1 MKLNCSVIK
10 DLLPLYV
17 EDLASPDT
25 CMIVEE
31 HIAVCEMCQKELE
44 SLRMPNE
51 LPMDSHIAPLKKI
64 KSTLRKKRYL
74 TIIFSAFITLF
85 IVGILIGYMMTPQ
98 YIPYKEDVVSITEVN
113 KKTVI
118 AKFNHQVSGYD
129 MDKYLADDHSGY
141 VYHITAWDSIWNRD
155 MFKTTSPNVVLNPDG
170 EKVVAVYYYLTN
182 GSEDV
187 LIYGQEQEGGVVTLP
202 RLFLT
207 YYALYAA
214 IGAIICFLILILS
227 YKNESIKAIVTKIL
241 FLPIAYLLGHLFIK
255 GFTTA
260 SYSATH
266 DLYTILLV
274 TIPLYSALLIAME
287 LLRHLKKK

>member
-1 MKLNCSVIK
+1 MKLSCSVIK

-25 CMIVEE
+25 CILVEE
-31 HIAVCEMCQKELE
+31 HLTDCESCQREVE
-44 SLRMPNE
+44 SLRMPDK
-51 LPMDSHIAPLKKI
+51 LPVDIHIAPLKKI
-64 KSTLRKKRYL
+64 KSTLRKKKCL
-74 TIIFSAFITLF
+74 TIIFSALITLF
-85 IVGILIGYMMTPQ
+85 IVAILIGYMMTPQ

-141 VYHITAWDSIWNRD
+141 IYNITAWDSIWNRD
-155 MFKTTSPNVVLNPDG
+155 MLKMTSPNVVLNPDG

-182 GSEDV
+182 GSEDI

-207 YYALYAA
+207 YYALYAV
-214 IGAIICFLILILS
+214 IGVIICFLILILS
-227 YKNESIKAIVTKIL
+227 YKNKRIKAIVTKIL
-241 FLPIAYLLGHLFIK
+241 LLPIAYLLGHLFIK

-260 SYSATH
+260 SYCATH
-266 DLYTILLV
+266 DFYTILLV
-274 TIPLYSALLIAME
+274 AIPLYSALLITME
-287 LLRHLKKK
+287 LLRHFKTK